1 MLWQRTED
9 CDVLECGD
17 GSDSMCWPSQQ
28 CADHQGR
35 LGTLHTAFWFAHSSL
50 SRPLIGQNLTLR
62 SHLDTGHWACGLV
75 LTAARNATLYRDIFI
90 SNNPWWHSPNI
101 GNIANIVI
109 EPRVSLTL
117 GLESISHHSSAGSG
131 FIGQARSPLTD
142 TSFCSPLCSRIIRSI
157 KMFKARSK
165 ARDRVW
171 LKWSVL
177 RQLTQKPHLTSSSPS
192 LFGHDTFFHLYQT
205 KISK

>member
-1 MLWQRTED
+1 MTED
-9 CDVLECGD
+9 RGL
-17 GSDSMCWPSQQ
+17 CWNAKMAVTVF
-28 CADHQGR
+28 ADH
-35 LGTLHTAFWFAHSSL
+35 
-50 SRPLIGQNLTLR
+50 PNN
-62 SHLDTGHWACGLV
+62 V
-75 LTAARNATLYRDIFI
+75 LTIRADWGYFILPPDWPKFHPAVFWLASSSPWGHTWTRGIGHVTWCCHWQQPGMQHCTETTSSQASHDDILQTLTTLQT
-90 SNNPWWHSPNI
+90 SSPLVSSWHQ
-101 GNIANIVI
+101 
-109 EPRVSLTL
+109 
-117 GLESISHHSSAGSG
+117 GLKSIIHHSSAGSG
-131 FIGQARSPLTD
+131 FIGRSLAHWHQFLPA
-142 TSFCSPLCSRIIRSI
+142 PIIRSI

>member
-9 CDVLECGD
+9 CVGMRRWQWQYLLTIPT
-17 GSDSMCWPSQQ
+17 MCWPSGQTE
-28 CADHQGR
+28 D
-35 LGTLHTAFWFAHSSL
+35 TSSCL
-50 SRPLIGQNLTLR
+50 LIGQNFTHP
-62 SHLDTGHWACGLV
+62 SSDWPAAHLEV
-75 LTAARNATLYRDIFI
+75 
-90 SNNPWWHSPNI
+90 
-101 GNIANIVI
+101 
-109 EPRVSLTL
+109 TL
-117 GLESISHHSSAGSG
+117 GHGALDMWPGAWCCHWQQPGMQHCTETTSSQASHDDILQTLTTLQTSSPLVSSWHQGLKSIIHHSSAGSG
-131 FIGQARSPLTD
+131 FIGRSLAHWHQFLPA
-142 TSFCSPLCSRIIRSI
+142 PIIRSI